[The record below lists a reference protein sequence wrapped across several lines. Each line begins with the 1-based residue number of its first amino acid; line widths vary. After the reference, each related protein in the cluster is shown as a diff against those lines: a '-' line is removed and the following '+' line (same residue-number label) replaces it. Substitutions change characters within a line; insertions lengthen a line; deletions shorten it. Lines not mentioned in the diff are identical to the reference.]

1 MWKGL
6 ENPKNRA
13 VNDFLIS
20 CFILHLSYV
29 NLCELITL
37 KLLPLK
43 SNMKIKSNT
52 RHHFKMKGTIIKFR
66 TVLLHWNASYFD
78 WFLGRSVPCRMQKK
92 KFRGT
97 CVKWRNLF
105 GALPEI
111 IDACTES
118 NNIWGASTAS
128 CRPSF
133 HMEWNVYNINVSI
146 HFCYRFHGV
155 QLHYMRIYVYIMQL
169 KYTYT

>member
-1 MWKGL
+1 MNMWKGL

-92 KFRGT
+92 KIPWDVCEMTQSLWSIARNHW
-97 CVKWRNLF
+97 CVHGKQQYLR
-105 GALPEI
+105 
-111 IDACTES
+111 
-118 NNIWGASTAS
+118 
-128 CRPSF
+128 SF
-133 HMEWNVYNINVSI
+133 H
-146 HFCYRFHGV
+146 RF
-155 QLHYMRIYVYIMQL
+155 L
-169 KYTYT
+169 